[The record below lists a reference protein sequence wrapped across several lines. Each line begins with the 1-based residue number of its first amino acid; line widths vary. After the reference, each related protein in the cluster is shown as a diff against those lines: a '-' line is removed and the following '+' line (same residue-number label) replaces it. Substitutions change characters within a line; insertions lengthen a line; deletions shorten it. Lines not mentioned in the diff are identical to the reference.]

1 LITINQLSFKR
12 NYNKILSD
20 VGITLFPGACLNVVG
35 NNGSGKSSLL
45 KILAG
50 IYPIKPNTIYYHGKD
65 ILQDLLEYKKQINYI
80 GHKHGLKLELSVL
93 DNLKFW
99 ASLKGWELALDAAI
113 HTLGLTSLV
122 DSAVYQLSAGWQKK
136 VSLARLLLSP
146 ASIWLLDEPFSN
158 LDNEGADILKNMIIA
173 RLNHNGIVIIT
184 SHQKLEVTPYTIS
197 YSLEKSLKGK

>member
-1 LITINQLSFKR
+1 MITIDQLSFKR
-12 NYNKILSD
+12 NYNRILSNI
-20 VGITLFPGACLNVVG
+20 GITLFPGACLNIIG

-50 IYPIKPNTIYYHGKD
+50 IYPIKPNTIYHNGKD

-80 GHKHGLKLELSVL
+80 GHKHGLKPELSVL
-93 DNLKFW
+93 DNLMFW
-99 ASLKGWELALDAAI
+99 ASLSGWELALEAAM
-113 HTLGLTSLV
+113 HTLGLTNLV

-158 LDNEGADILKNMIIA
+158 LDIEGTDILKNMIIA

-197 YSLEKSLKGK
+197 YLLGNS